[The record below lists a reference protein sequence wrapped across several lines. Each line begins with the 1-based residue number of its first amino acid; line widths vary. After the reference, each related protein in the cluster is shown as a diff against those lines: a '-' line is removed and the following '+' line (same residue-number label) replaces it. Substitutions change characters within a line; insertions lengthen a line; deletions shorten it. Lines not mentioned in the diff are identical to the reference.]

1 MATLQAATT
10 SAGAYIFGAPD
21 ATLPIADLFNNDPD
35 ALERVFDAFLDRS
48 NAWLREAEARVNEHV
63 DGAGD
68 VIQPDWVNNKNRQYK
83 PPLSVHADHDAVVT
97 PIATDDVRYE
107 LRRFETVD
115 DALIEQAVSW
125 ADDLTRVEHTDC
137 VDSLVATLWPDLY
150 ADHRGWQAT
159 LEAWVEVERERERE
173 RERQR
178 EAALQR
184 REERLAE
191 LDGTL
196 EGRPIT
202 PFKEDVYEA
211 VENIDITEIARH
223 YASDAYDT
231 DPNQPR
237 PQFDPSWRHSES
249 GQSCFVDEQAST
261 FGDSKVNAS
270 GGPAKLMALATGII
284 SDADADLD
292 GEDYWAAVDE
302 LRNAGYDIPV
312 WVPEAGSDRVDS
324 STYDQM
330 PFWAVRKAAVAL
342 EICPEDAFVD
352 REGEDG
358 TYEGFPGYE
367 TYNETLEAI
376 EDAGLNH
383 GREQVTPEEDTA
395 DDESESTPDALPS
408 DERPGDLDRA
418 HLREKNRLLTAK
430 VERLESELEEKSE
443 RIEDLEAEINQ
454 LRTELST
461 VRSERDRLETALE
474 ERELKQEL
482 KHTDQ
487 EEDSSPLDRARQ
499 VFSLG
504 E

>member
-1 MATLQAATT
+1 
-10 SAGAYIFGAPD
+10 
-21 ATLPIADLFNNDPD
+21 
-35 ALERVFDAFLDRS
+35 VFDEFLDRS
-48 NAWLREAEARVNEHV
+48 NAWLQEAEARVNKRI

-107 LRRFETVD
+107 LRPFETVD

-125 ADDLTRVEHTDC
+125 ADALTRVEHTNC
-137 VDSLVATLWPDLY
+137 VDSLVATLWPELY
-150 ADHRGWQAT
+150 EDHDGWRTT
-159 LEAWVEVERERERE
+159 LEAWVEAERERERE
-173 RERQR
+173 RQRQR

-191 LDGTL
+191 LEGAL

-211 VENIDITEIARH
+211 VENIDIAEIARH

-237 PQFDPSWRHSES
+237 PQFDPCWRHSES
-249 GQSCFVDEQAST
+249 GQSCFVDEQANT
-261 FGDSKVNAS
+261 FGDSKVNA
-270 GGPAKLMALATGII
+270 GGGLAKLMALATGII

-302 LRNAGYDIPV
+302 LRSAGYDIPV
-312 WVPEAGSDRVDS
+312 WIPEAGSDRVDGG
-324 STYDQM
+324 TYDQM

-342 EICPEDAFVD
+342 EVCPEDAFVD

-395 DDESESTPDALPS
+395 DDESDSPTDAPAS
-408 DERPGDLDRA
+408 DERPGDLNRA

-430 VERLESELEEKSE
+430 VERLESELEEKLE
-443 RIEDLEAEINQ
+443 RIEGLEAEVDQ
-454 LRTELST
+454 LRTELAT
-461 VRSERDRLETALE
+461 VRSERDRLEAALE
-474 ERELKQEL
+474 EREFEREPNQEDRDE
-482 KHTDQ
+482 DQ
-487 EEDSSPLDRARQ
+487 SPLHRARRF
-499 VFSLG
+499 VSFDG
-504 E
+504 